1 MHSRLS
7 QKGCEPL
14 ILASASERRRKIL
27 ENLGITFD
35 VVVTDVD
42 EVTYASDPRRTASEN
57 ALRKSDWCR
66 MKYPAR
72 TSIAADTVI
81 DFMGRVVGK
90 PATINEAG
98 EFLGLFSG
106 KKHTVMTAVAF
117 FVPDAAPELKLV
129 ESQVVFK
136 ELTGEQIRSYCSC
149 VNPLDKAGGY
159 DIDQYG
165 ALIIESFSGSRT
177 NIMGLPAELVEEWVV
192 RHNYS

>member
-1 MHSRLS
+1 MS
-7 QKGCEPL
+7 QKGREPI

-27 ENLGITFD
+27 ENLGIAFE

-42 EVTYASDPRRTASEN
+42 EVAYASDPRRTAAEN
-57 ALRKSDWCR
+57 ALLKSDWCR
-66 MKYPAR
+66 MKFPAR

-90 PATINEAG
+90 PATIKEAS
-98 EFLGLFSG
+98 EVLALFSG
-106 KKHTVMTAVAF
+106 KSHTVITAVAF
-117 FVPDAAPELKLV
+117 SVMGSAPELKLV
-129 ESQVVFK
+129 ESQVLFK
-136 ELTGEQIRSYCSC
+136 ELTGEQIRDYCSR

-159 DIDQYG
+159 DIDQFG
-165 ALIIESFSGSRT
+165 ALIIESSSGSRT

>member
-7 QKGCEPL
+7 QKGREPL

-27 ENLGITFD
+27 ENLGIAFD
-35 VVVTDVD
+35 VVVTAVD
-42 EVTYASDPRRTASEN
+42 EVSYASDPRRTASEN
-57 ALRKSDWCR
+57 ALRKSAWCR

-90 PATINEAG
+90 PATIKEAC
-98 EFLGLFSG
+98 EILALFSG
-106 KKHTVMTAVAF
+106 KSHTVITAVAF
-117 FVPDAAPELKLV
+117 SVMGSAPELKLV
-129 ESQVVFK
+129 ESQVLFK
-136 ELTGEQIRSYCSC
+136 ELTGEQIRDYCSR

-159 DIDQYG
+159 DIDQFG
-165 ALIIESFSGSRT
+165 ALIIESSSGSRT

-192 RHNYS
+192 RHSYS